1 MSEQSQK
8 PSDEL
13 SEDEL
18 SAVAGGTEP
27 SPKVS
32 INSIAFGVQ
41 KDKMQ
46 SANKQADAIRK
57 LL

>member
-1 MSEQSQK
+1 MSEHSQK

-32 INSIAFGVQ
+32 INSITFGVQ

>member
-1 MSEQSQK
+1 MSEERQE
-8 PSDEL
+8 PLDEL
-13 SEDEL
+13 SESEL
-18 SAVAGGTEP
+18 SAVAGGTGP
-27 SPKVS
+27 GQKVS
-32 INSIAFGVQ
+32 INSITFGVQ

>member
-32 INSIAFGVQ
+32 INSINFGVQ

>member
-32 INSIAFGVQ
+32 INSITFGVQ